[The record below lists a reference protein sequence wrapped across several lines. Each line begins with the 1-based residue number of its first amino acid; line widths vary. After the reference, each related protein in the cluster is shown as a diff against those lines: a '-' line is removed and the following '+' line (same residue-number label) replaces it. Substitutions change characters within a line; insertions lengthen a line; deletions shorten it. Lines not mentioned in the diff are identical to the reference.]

1 MKTRT
6 RAVRILVAAVVLV
19 AAVAAAHLGGGA
31 AVGTL
36 CVLCPVGF
44 AQIAVSSQ
52 SVPWHLLPGVLAVLA
67 IVFLL
72 GRAFC
77 SWLRASVCGF

>member
-6 RAVRILVAAVVLV
+6 RAVRILVAAAVLV

-44 AQIAVSSQ
+44 AQIAVASQ
-52 SVPWHLLPGVLAVLA
+52 SVP
-67 IVFLL
+67 
-72 GRAFC
+72 
-77 SWLRASVCGF
+77 

>member
-6 RAVRILVAAVVLV
+6 RAVRILVAAAVLV

-44 AQIAVSSQ
+44 AQIAVASQ

-67 IVFLL
+67 IAISRLP
-72 GRAFC
+72 A
-77 SWLRASVCGF
+77 ADKDA